1 MVREPRKDQLI
12 PGQIVLQGKHS
23 VGKAFVQRRVCLAEP
38 PFHRIIMYL
47 YAWQNPFLLL
57 PFLMSPPFLRAT
69 MVIIHH
75 YIQQITNK
83 KR

>member
-1 MVREPRKDQLI
+1 MPDIELRFHKDML
-12 PGQIVLQGKHS
+12 V
-23 VGKAFVQRRVCLAEP
+23 F
-38 PFHRIIMYL
+38 MYL